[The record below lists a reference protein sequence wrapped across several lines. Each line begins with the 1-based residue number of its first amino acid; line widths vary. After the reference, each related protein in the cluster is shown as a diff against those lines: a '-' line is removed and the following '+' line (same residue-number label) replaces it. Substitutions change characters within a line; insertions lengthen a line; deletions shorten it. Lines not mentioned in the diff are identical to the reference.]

1 MKRNCEVCGSS
12 RKSYIYAPVFYLP
25 NQRKPFK
32 YDIALCKR
40 CGFLFAD
47 NIPSQKEY
55 EIFYK
60 NNAKYA
66 YNENIPAGLKNIYK
80 DIFIAGMNFL
90 RKYYRGLDKNK
101 FKVLDIGCSIG
112 YILNLFKRSGF
123 KEIKGIEPS
132 LYCRAV
138 AKKLYGI
145 EVINSPLSKFS
156 NNEKFDLIIMTG
168 VLEHVSS
175 LNETLCKVSDLLD
188 EDGLLM
194 VVVPDVDRFSK
205 NPCVPF
211 DEFSIEHINY
221 FNKNTLSNLA
231 GEHCFKNI
239 YTKKIDSKFY
249 DSNSVLS
256 LFKKSKKIEIKSD
269 RHGYSAIEHYIV
281 ASERRLGIAKRRIH
295 YLIKSKSPI
304 AIWGAGSLTS
314 RLLAST
320 DLLMANI
327 KFFVDSNKMLQGKR
341 ICNITIVSPDIFKKL
356 GKEYKVLIS
365 SHTYGREMKDI
376 LASKYCFE
384 GEAVML

>member
-1 MKRNCEVCGSS
+1 MS
-12 RKSYIYAPVFYLP
+12 VFYLP
-25 NQRKPFK
+25 DKSKPFK
-32 YDIALCKR
+32 YDIALCKQ
-40 CGFLFAD
+40 CGFIFAD

-60 NNAKYA
+60 NNAKYV
-66 YNENIPAGLKNIYK
+66 YNENIPAGLKKIYK
-80 DIFIAGMNFL
+80 IIFLVGINFL
-90 RKYYRGLDKNK
+90 KKYYRGLDKNK

-123 KEIKGIEPS
+123 REIKGIEPS
-132 LYCRAV
+132 LYCRTV

-145 EVINSPLSKFS
+145 EVINSPLSKFK
-156 NNEKFDLIIMTG
+156 NNEKFGLIIMTG
-168 VLEHVSS
+168 VLEHVCS
-175 LNETLCKVSDLLD
+175 LNETLRKVSDLLD
-188 EDGLLM
+188 DNGLLM
-194 VVVPDVDRFSK
+194 TVVPDVDKFSR

-249 DSNSVLS
+249 DSNSILS
-256 LFKKSKKIEIKSD
+256 IFKKTNEKIKIKND
-269 RHGYSAIEHYIV
+269 RCSYLAVKRYIS
-281 ASERRLGIAKRRIH
+281 ASERQLNIIKRMIR
-295 YLIKSKSPI
+295 YLTKSKSPI
-304 AIWGAGSLTS
+304 VIWGAGSLTG
-314 RLLAST
+314 RLLVST

-341 ICNITIVSPDIFKKL
+341 ICNIAIVSPDIFKKL
-356 GKEYKVLIS
+356 NKEYKVLIS

-376 LASKYCFE
+376 LANKYGFK